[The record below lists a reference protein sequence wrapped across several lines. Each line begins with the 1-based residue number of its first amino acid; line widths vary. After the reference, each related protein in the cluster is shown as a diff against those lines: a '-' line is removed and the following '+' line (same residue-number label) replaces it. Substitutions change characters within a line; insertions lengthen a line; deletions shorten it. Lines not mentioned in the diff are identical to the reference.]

1 MYPFPVVIVGVEP
14 TELPA
19 LRREL
24 THNAAEIHCELP
36 GLVAAS
42 ECLRGT
48 RQDPRLL
55 IVQVSP
61 ACDLEI
67 LRRMS
72 DDLATWPIL
81 ALVPPHET
89 AARILAINRAG
100 ASQIL
105 PFPCVPD
112 EFRRAVHRL
121 GDQFSRSHHDRQV
134 FAVAGAVGG
143 SGTSMIAINLADE
156 IALQFRRKTILSE
169 FTLQFGALTSLL
181 DIHPRV
187 TIAQLLREIQRVDD
201 LMVENSLVTV
211 GDGLRVL
218 AGSHEMGTSHPV
230 EPSHFARLLSCLRKI
245 ADVSVIDIPEMFH
258 GPASNIL
265 EMADRIVLV
274 ALQNIP
280 SIRSLQAYCRHLPDE
295 RLNHGIWVAINR
307 FNPQL
312 KGFSVAEV
320 KAMLGTPN
328 VVTIANDFAAVNQAI
343 NQGCP
348 LRQAAPKTPILRDI
362 DKLSRALLGH
372 EQAAS
377 GRRPHLLRRV
387 FGVAAT

>member
-14 TELPA
+14 IDLPA
-19 LRREL
+19 IRREL
-24 THNAAEIHCELP
+24 THTAAEIDCELP
-36 GLVAAS
+36 SLVAAS
-42 ECLRGT
+42 ECLRRT
-48 RQDPRLL
+48 RKEPRLL
-55 IVQVSP
+55 IVKVGP
-61 ACDLEI
+61 GCDIET
-67 LRRMS
+67 LRRMG

-81 ALVPPHET
+81 ALVPPQET
-89 AARILAINRAG
+89 VGRVLAINRAG
-100 ASQIL
+100 ASQIV
-105 PFPCVPD
+105 PFPFVPE

-121 GDQFSRSHHDRQV
+121 GDQFGRTLHDRQV

-156 IALQFRRKTILSE
+156 ISRQFRRKTILSE

-181 DIHPRV
+181 DIQPRV
-187 TIAQLLREIQRVDD
+187 TIGQLLREIQRVDD

-218 AGSHEMGTSHPV
+218 AGSHEMGTSHSV
-230 EPSHFARLLSCLRKI
+230 EPSHFVRLLGCLRKI
-245 ADVSVIDIPEMFH
+245 AEVSVIDIPEMFH

-265 EMADRIVLV
+265 EMADRVVLV

-280 SIRSLQAYCRHLPDE
+280 SIRSLQAYCRHLSDE
-295 RLNHGIWVAINR
+295 RLHHGIWVAINR

-328 VVTIANDFAAVNQAI
+328 IVTIANDFAAVNQAI

-348 LRQAAPKTPILRDI
+348 LRRAAPKTPILRDL
-362 DKLSRALLGH
+362 DKLSHALLGLD
-372 EQAAS
+372 QAPS
-377 GRRPHLLRRV
+377 GPRPHLLRRV
-387 FGVAAT
+387 FGVTTT